1 MPRFRLSKVM
11 CMLAPVMLAS
21 IPTLPV
27 YAETNS
33 VVAVEHAKAQNAY
46 DQILQN
52 WKNHLTGISL

>member
-1 MPRFRLSKVM
+1 M

-33 VVAVEHAKAQNAY
+33 VVAVEHAKTQNAY